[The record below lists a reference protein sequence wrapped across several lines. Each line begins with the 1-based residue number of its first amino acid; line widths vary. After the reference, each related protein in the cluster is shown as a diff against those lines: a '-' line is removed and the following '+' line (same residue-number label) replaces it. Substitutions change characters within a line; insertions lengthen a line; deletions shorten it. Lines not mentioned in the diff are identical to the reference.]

1 MLSCDFSMSERKSK
15 RHENLIELDPEDMSF
30 TLEPAKVEI
39 GSGYAVSIS
48 YDEHEKPIIDIKT
61 YGRVDLEKLHKEITE
76 AFPHC
81 RIRQLNRSPTVTIA
95 KKETKKRRNKP

>member
-1 MLSCDFSMSERKSK
+1 MSERKSK
-15 RHENLIELDPEDMSF
+15 RNESIELDPEDMAF

-48 YDEHEKPIIDIKT
+48 YDEHEKPVIDIKT
-61 YGRVDLEKLHKEITE
+61 YGRVDLSKLHKEITE

-81 RIRQLNRSPTVTIA
+81 RIRQLNRTPTVTIA
-95 KKETKKRRNKP
+95 KKEKKKPKNKP